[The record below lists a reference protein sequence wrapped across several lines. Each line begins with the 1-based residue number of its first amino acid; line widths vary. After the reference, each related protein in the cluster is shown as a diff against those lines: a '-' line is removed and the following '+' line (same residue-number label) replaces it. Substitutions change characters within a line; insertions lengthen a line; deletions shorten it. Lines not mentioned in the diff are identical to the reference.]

1 MPTTGTGRPV
11 TTISEIQEALAEHL
25 RHYADE
31 VRDELESE
39 RADHD
44 QTQWRLIQL
53 ERKYTEETQAL
64 RDIKALVFHA
74 ERAGIND
81 RDTMGKIRG
90 ILYR

>member
-1 MPTTGTGRPV
+1 M

-44 QTQWRLIQL
+44 QTQWRLRQM
-53 ERKYTEETQAL
+53 ERKHQEELQAF
-64 RDIKALVFHA
+64 RDIKALVIQA
-74 ERAGIND
+74 EMNWMSDQEA
-81 RDTMGKIRG
+81 MGLIRG